1 MPLLSIY
8 VVLGQNHIMMVRFS
22 KKRMREDVGQNTY
35 ENIFERIGKEIK
47 DVLETESVL
56 QRKPYYG

>member
-1 MPLLSIY
+1 
-8 VVLGQNHIMMVRFS
+8 
-22 KKRMREDVGQNTY
+22 MREDVGQNTY
-35 ENIFERIGKEIK
+35 ENIFERIGKEMK